1 MISMSLL
8 GIHPTFPSS
17 ISISFQSPNL
27 LLIETFVPSCRIN
40 KSVPLAS
47 GELFT
52 VTVGAKHDRALPVYQ
67 LVLLVAGKDIGKDDQ
82 HQEYQPQIK
91 PDLLQMNPLGE
102 EEQDQT
108 ADKKDKQTIPICA
121 HESAAPMF

>member
-52 VTVGAKHDRALPVYQ
+52 VTVGANTIALFRYLYPAVW
-67 LVLLVAGKDIGKDDQ
+67 LPLI
-82 HQEYQPQIK
+82 EYS
-91 PDLLQMNPLGE
+91 QMTNTKNTSPR
-102 EEQDQT
+102 
-108 ADKKDKQTIPICA
+108 
-121 HESAAPMF
+121 

>member
-27 LLIETFVPSCRIN
+27 LLIEIVPSCRIN

-52 VTVGAKHDRALPVYQ
+52 VTVGANTIALFRFISSSFWLPAKI
-67 LVLLVAGKDIGKDDQ
+67 LAKMTNTKNTS
-82 HQEYQPQIK
+82 PR
-91 PDLLQMNPLGE
+91 
-102 EEQDQT
+102 
-108 ADKKDKQTIPICA
+108 
-121 HESAAPMF
+121 

>member
-40 KSVPLAS
+40 KSVPLCIGRTFHCHCRANTIA
-47 GELFT
+47 LFRFISSSFWLP
-52 VTVGAKHDRALPVYQ
+52 AKILAKMTNTKNTSPR
-67 LVLLVAGKDIGKDDQ
+67 
-82 HQEYQPQIK
+82 
-91 PDLLQMNPLGE
+91 
-102 EEQDQT
+102 
-108 ADKKDKQTIPICA
+108 
-121 HESAAPMF
+121 

>member
-52 VTVGAKHDRALPVYQ
+52 VTVGANTIALFRFISSSFWLPAKI
-67 LVLLVAGKDIGKDDQ
+67 LAKITNTKNTS
-82 HQEYQPQIK
+82 PR
-91 PDLLQMNPLGE
+91 
-102 EEQDQT
+102 
-108 ADKKDKQTIPICA
+108 
-121 HESAAPMF
+121 